1 MATVTKKSHSFDSRL
16 YDQIEDVAA
25 TEGVTPSAL
34 LAEGARMVLLVRRGL
49 HEVAEWEADN
59 SPLTPAELA
68 AADRQLDAIG
78 VPAAPGVAA
87 ANDTSGNPGVGAVTG
102 T

>member
-1 MATVTKKSHSFDSRL
+1 MATVTKKSHSFDARL

-49 HEVAEWEADN
+49 HEVAAWEADN

-68 AADRQLDAIG
+68 AADRELDAVG
-78 VPAAPGVAA
+78 VPAAPGIAA
-87 ANDTSGNPGVGAVTG
+87 ATGTSGPPGVRAESGP
-102 T
+102 

>member
-1 MATVTKKSHSFDSRL
+1 
-16 YDQIEDVAA
+16 
-25 TEGVTPSAL
+25 
-34 LAEGARMVLLVRRGL
+34 MVLLVRRGL
-49 HEVAEWEADN
+49 HEVAAWEADN

-68 AADRQLDAIG
+68 AADRELDAVS

-87 ANDTSGNPGVGAVTG
+87 ANDACGTPGVGAVTE